1 MSKNQETN
9 HKSFYTILG
18 KIGDILLWPVL
29 IISLFSSFFMLVQ
42 KKQNKITSIF
52 GYSFVNV
59 LSGSMV
65 DEGFKIG
72 DTVITHKCNERNVQ
86 IGDIIAFYY
95 ASSTKSPS
103 ASDMHL
109 VVEYKNYDYKELA
122 KNEEDNIYRTEIQI
136 SDYPKINDKSAEYI
150 KKAQDDKA
158 KVYFHQVVAIY
169 IDDEGNMF
177 FKTKGSNNSTAD
189 TPLTRGDLIVGK
201 YVTTPVFI
209 RRAVSFCASPLG
221 MIVLVCFPLSM
232 LVLMQCLSLIEQV
245 SIIALEKKLLSGELS
260 YKDEEIK
267 KNLSSNQIESY
278 NKVYYYYI
286 TPDEQKPEVKEFLW
300 GDLLNVKIPSDKQLI
315 DLARLNNSLTKLESS
330 DLAYWNEW
338 IEKSKGIEKKKL
350 IQYKNKLFMPKI
362 DNNIS
367 QKTNS
372 LREQDSKTLSNKKQE
387 LENKQNQ
394 VKHKLNINNKTQ
406 INEVNNTII
415 NNQIGGVN
423 SNQSISKNSNNTI
436 AKKIPPKKK

>member
-1 MSKNQETN
+1 MSKNQESN
-9 HKSFYTILG
+9 HKSFYAILG

-72 DTVITHKCNERNVQ
+72 DTVITHRCDERNVEL
-86 IGDIIAFYY
+86 GDIIAFYY
-95 ASSTKSPS
+95 TSSTKSPS

-109 VVEYKNYDYKELA
+109 VVEYKNYDYKEIV

-136 SDYPKINDKSAEYI
+136 TNYPKINDKSAEYI

-169 IDDEGNMF
+169 IDDEGNLF

-201 YVTTPVFI
+201 YVTTPVFV

-221 MIVLVCFPLSM
+221 MIILVCFPLSM

-260 YKDEEIK
+260 YKDEDIK
-267 KNLSSNQIESY
+267 KNLTCNQIESY

-286 TPDEQKPEVKEFLW
+286 TPDEQKSEVKEFLW
-300 GDLLNVKIPSDKQLI
+300 GDLLNAKIPTDKQLI
-315 DLARLNNSLTKLESS
+315 ELARLNSSLTKLESS

-367 QKTNS
+367 KDTVS
-372 LREQDSKTLSNKKQE
+372 LKEQDNKTLSTQKQE
-387 LENKQNQ
+387 SENTQNQ
-394 VKHKLNINNKTQ
+394 AKHNLNINNQKQ
-406 INEVNNTII
+406 SNQKDGVNN
-415 NNQIGGVN
+415 
-423 SNQSISKNSNNTI
+423 NQSISKDSKNTTI
-436 AKKIPPKKK
+436 KKIPPKKK

>member
-1 MSKNQETN
+1 MSKNQESN
-9 HKSFYTILG
+9 HKSFYAILG

-72 DTVITHKCNERNVQ
+72 DTVITHRCDERNVEL
-86 IGDIIAFYY
+86 GDIIAFYY
-95 ASSTKSPS
+95 TSSTKSPS

-109 VVEYKNYDYKELA
+109 VVEYKNYDYKEIV

-136 SDYPKINDKSAEYI
+136 TNYPKINDKSAEYI

-169 IDDEGNMF
+169 IDDEGNLF

-201 YVTTPVFI
+201 YVTTPVFV

-221 MIVLVCFPLSM
+221 MIILVCFPLSM

-260 YKDEEIK
+260 YKDEDIK
-267 KNLSSNQIESY
+267 KNLTCNQIESY

-286 TPDEQKPEVKEFLW
+286 TPDEQKSEVKEFLW
-300 GDLLNVKIPSDKQLI
+300 GDLLNAKIPTDKQLI
-315 DLARLNNSLTKLESS
+315 ELARLNSSLTKLESS

-367 QKTNS
+367 KDAVS
-372 LREQDSKTLSNKKQE
+372 LKEQDNKTLSTQKQE
-387 LENKQNQ
+387 SVNTQNQ
-394 VKHKLNINNKTQ
+394 AKHNLNINNQKQ
-406 INEVNNTII
+406 SNQKNGVNN
-415 NNQIGGVN
+415 
-423 SNQSISKNSNNTI
+423 NQSISKDSKNTTI
-436 AKKIPPKKK
+436 KKIPPKKN

>member
-1 MSKNQETN
+1 MSKNQESN
-9 HKSFYTILG
+9 HKSFYAILG

-72 DTVITHKCNERNVQ
+72 DTVITHRCDERNVEL
-86 IGDIIAFYY
+86 GDIIAFYY
-95 ASSTKSPS
+95 TSSTKSPS

-109 VVEYKNYDYKELA
+109 VVEYKNYDYKEIV

-136 SDYPKINDKSAEYI
+136 TNYPKINDKSAEYI

-169 IDDEGNMF
+169 IDDEGNLF

-201 YVTTPVFI
+201 YVTTPVFV

-221 MIVLVCFPLSM
+221 MIILVCFPLSM

-260 YKDEEIK
+260 YKDEDIK
-267 KNLSSNQIESY
+267 KNLTCNQIESY

-286 TPDEQKPEVKEFLW
+286 TPDEQKSEVKEFLW
-300 GDLLNVKIPSDKQLI
+300 GDLLNAKIPTDKQLI
-315 DLARLNNSLTKLESS
+315 ELARLNSSLTKLESS

-367 QKTNS
+367 KDAVS
-372 LREQDSKTLSNKKQE
+372 LKEQDNKTLSTQKQE
-387 LENKQNQ
+387 SENTQNQ
-394 VKHKLNINNKTQ
+394 AKHNLNINNQKQ
-406 INEVNNTII
+406 SNQKDGVNN
-415 NNQIGGVN
+415 
-423 SNQSISKNSNNTI
+423 NQSISKDSKNTTI
-436 AKKIPPKKK
+436 KKIPPKKN